1 MRFSDIDPYLLIEHT
16 HVDELLALLNA
27 RDDVRAMAAEP
38 DPPRTGLDTDIVPK
52 SSTVP
57 AGPRRAA

>member
-16 HVDELLALLNA
+16 HVDELLALLKA

-38 DPPRTGLDTDIVPK
+38 APPSSFYDTEPIPK

-57 AGPRRAA
+57 AGPKRAA